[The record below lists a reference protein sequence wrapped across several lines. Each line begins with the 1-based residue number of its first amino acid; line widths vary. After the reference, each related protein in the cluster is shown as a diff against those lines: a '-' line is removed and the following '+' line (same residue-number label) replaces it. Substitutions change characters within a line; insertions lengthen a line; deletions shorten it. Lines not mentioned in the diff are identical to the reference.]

1 MICSTLSVN
10 KALKLYGA
18 YSHNTFVEEF
28 YEELLGSMDIASV
41 VVNANLEVLS
51 ANQQARQILSS
62 DDGFFGR
69 ALSAVFLMFL
79 LQPVCMDYG
88 TRSR

>member
-1 MICSTLSVN
+1 M
-10 KALKLYGA
+10 
-18 YSHNTFVEEF
+18 
-28 YEELLGSMDIASV
+28 
-41 VVNANLEVLS
+41 
-51 ANQQARQILSS
+51 ILSS

-88 TRSR
+88 MRSR